1 MGQGGRAGPAATHL
15 GDCHYTLS
23 LAFSMGPDQLPPTPQ
38 AQLVASQLQAELE
51 KLRCT
56 SALGSSEVEEAAQL
70 KVLGAITPRSLLS
83 LEAPWA
89 QSTLV

>member
-1 MGQGGRAGPAATHL
+1 MAGLGQPQPTWGIVTTSCHL
-15 GDCHYTLS
+15 PSVWVLTAPH
-23 LAFSMGPDQLPPTPQ
+23 PHQPPQ

-70 KVLGAITPRSLLS
+70 KVLGAITSCSLLS